1 MSNQA
6 LLNRV
11 RPERLQAPSLT
22 EEAQAALVEGV
33 RAAITA
39 EFRPEEIL
47 DPSDAV
53 RGRIRE
59 RILAHVAG
67 LSERQALR
75 LSTAQED
82 GLARQVEHLLLGFG
96 FLEAY
101 LPPARDDLTEVAL
114 SPSGALYLKRKGE
127 ARFERVAGFEP
138 PPPAEVQ
145 RVMHAILGPLGRRVT
160 EAEPIVSARLPRT
173 GRMPA
178 GARVHI
184 VLPPIVSGAGYP
196 ALNVRLFEEA
206 PITPERLLAW
216 GALDAAMVDFLAQA
230 VRARRSLLIAGGTG
244 TGKTTL
250 LNMVS
255 DFIPRDDRVV
265 SIEDT
270 CELRLNVPHWVA
282 LETRPPSIEGRYA
295 VTALDLVNAALRMT
309 PDWIIV
315 GEVRAGDVAAALLQ
329 TQISGH
335 AGLSTIHARSPW
347 ETVQTLVLRCLQ
359 SGQFPK
365 VEAIKVLIALAVDVV
380 VQLEW
385 DAAGLRRVTHIAEVG
400 RQLRG
405 GEVQLTDLFRFNPQ
419 TTTWERVAEFS
430 RG

>member
-22 EEAQAALVEGV
+22 EEAQATLIESV
-33 RAAITA
+33 RAAVTA

-47 DPSDAV
+47 DPGVAV
-53 RGRIRE
+53 RARIRE

-101 LPPARDDLTEVAL
+101 LPPARDDLTEIAL

-145 RVMHAILGPLGRRVT
+145 RVMHAILGPLGRRVS
-160 EAEPIVSARLPRT
+160 EAE
-173 GRMPA
+173 
-178 GARVHI
+178 
-184 VLPPIVSGAGYP
+184 PIVSGAGYP

-216 GALDAAMVDFLAQA
+216 GALDSAMVEFLAQA

-255 DFIPRDDRVV
+255 DFVPRDDRVV

-270 CELRLNVPHWVA
+270 CELRLNVPHWVP

-295 VTALDLVNAALRMT
+295 ITALDLVNAALRMT

-347 ETVQTLVLRCLQ
+347 ETVQTLTLRCLQ

-385 DAAGLRRVTHIAEVG
+385 DPAGVRRVTRIAEVG

-405 GEVQLTDLFRFNPQ
+405 GEVQLSDVFRFDPSSM
-419 TTTWERVAEFS
+419 TWQQACAPDCRRQAGGRPGVAEFS